1 MARTLHISLPADKL
15 ALDLSGAKTEI
26 GVEVAPPPALR
37 VEALNVAVALP
48 RKFSEEQV
56 QQLRAAVEQCPLR
69 GALRPEVKV
78 AISFATP

>member
-1 MARTLHISLPADKL
+1 MGMAADKMG
-15 ALDLSGAKTEI
+15 LDLSGTKTEI

-37 VEALNVAVALP
+37 VEALNVAVTLP
-48 RKFSEEQV
+48 RKFSEEQI

-78 AISFATP
+78 SVSFHGVGKE